1 MEPHPTLQVLA
12 SPTVRRFVASRFFR
26 DLARTGLAATISWH
40 VYDVTGSAFMLGLL
54 GLVEFV
60 PVVPVGLWAGAL
72 ADAGERVSIIQ
83 RAQAAF
89 ACSCLGLGALTTA
102 GMASIAPLLGL
113 AFLIATADAFE
124 SPATSAVLPNLV
136 PREIFPTA
144 VTVLASVRNAAW
156 ATGPVVAGFLIAGP
170 GVAAVYFGFGVLA
183 LLSIAM
189 LASMRVEI
197 RAADAREASWAAIR
211 EGISFVRH
219 RQPVLGAMTLDLFAV
234 IFAGVNALLPVFA
247 SDILEVGPR
256 GYGLLAGALQVGTF
270 LMASILLFLRPFRRP
285 GRALLLAVTVY
296 GIATLLFGASTQ
308 FELSV
313 LALVLAGMADEISM
327 VTRSTIIQLSTPDE
341 LRGRVSAVNMVFIGA
356 SNELGAAESG
366 FLAALTSATFSV
378 LFGGVACLATVGIV
392 TSTMPELRRYRTD
405 ATAG

>member
-1 MEPHPTLQVLA
+1 MAQHPTLQVLA
-12 SPTVRRFVASRFFR
+12 SPTVRRFIGSRFFR
-26 DLARTGLAATISWH
+26 ATSRTGLAATISWH

-54 GLVEFV
+54 GLIEFL
-60 PVVPVGLWAGAL
+60 PVVPLGLWAGAL

-83 RAQAAF
+83 RAQAGF
-89 ACSCLGLGALTTA
+89 AIACLALAALTATGA
-102 GMASIAPLLGL
+102 ASVAPLLGL
-113 AFLIATADAFE
+113 GFLVAVADAFE

-136 PREIFPTA
+136 SRETFPNA
-144 VTVLASVRNAAW
+144 VTLLASVRNAAW
-156 ATGPVVAGFLIAGP
+156 ASGPVVAGFLIAG
-170 GVAAVYFGFGVLA
+170 FGVEAAYLLFGILV
-183 LLSIAM
+183 LLSIVM
-189 LASMRVEI
+189 LAWMRVEI
-197 RAADAREASWAAIR
+197 RAAEAREASWAAIR

-296 GIATLLFGASTQ
+296 GLATLLFGASTQ

-313 LALVLAGMADEISM
+313 AALVLAGMADEISM
-327 VTRSTIIQLSTPDE
+327 VTRSTIIQLSTPDA

-356 SNELGAAESG
+356 SNELGSAESG

-392 TSTMPELRRYRTD
+392 STAMPELRSYRTTD
-405 ATAG
+405 GER